1 MNELYL
7 YFRTQATI
15 ANDDATSD
23 SCCFPLSSLAGYQ
36 AGSASGTN
44 TVTLYFK
51 SMLNY
56 DGADQ
61 ATDAETISDSVLLNL
76 SSSATQREFRKQ
88 FIATIN
94 NAKAKINKNFL
105 VIGDDLSTDTE
116 YFSNL
121 LSNVDTITVAAAHS

>member
-1 MNELYL
+1 MEELYL
-7 YFRTQATI
+7 YFRTQATL
-15 ANDDATSD
+15 ADDDDAAQ
-23 SCCFPLSSLAGYQ
+23 SCCFPLSSLAGYE

-61 ATDAETISDSVLLNL
+61 ATNAVTVSDSVVLNL

-88 FIATIN
+88 FIAAIN
-94 NAKAKINKNFL
+94 NAKAKVNKNFL
-105 VIGDDLSTDTE
+105 VIGDDLSTGTE

-121 LSNVDTITVAAAHS
+121 LSAVGTITVAAAHS